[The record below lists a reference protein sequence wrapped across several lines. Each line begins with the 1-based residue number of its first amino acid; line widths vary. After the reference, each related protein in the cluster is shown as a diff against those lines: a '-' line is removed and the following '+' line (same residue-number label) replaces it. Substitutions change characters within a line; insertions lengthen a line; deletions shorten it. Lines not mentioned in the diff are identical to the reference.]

1 MPQASEKT
9 PVSSRPQS
17 DSGNQPATR
26 PNDPDTDRSAE
37 LLRLALPMISRHGR
51 GFAPISYA
59 IWYEYVRG
67 ENPDLREELD
77 EAVNAD
83 KRLSEDQTFEMYHR
97 HVVSSMEKA
106 VLAGRAG
113 LLEVL
118 EDVDNSVDNATE
130 STSRFGDQL
139 GSFEQVLDTDSSADE
154 LRNHVSSLKDDIH
167 SVNSSIRDLHER
179 LDGSRQEVERL
190 AQELALAKEQAQ
202 IDPLSGLLNRRGFEQ
217 ILNGLMDKF
226 NEDKSGAREPIA
238 LLLLDIDHFKKVN
251 DQHGHIFG
259 DKVIQGVSKILDGGV
274 MRKDHVCRFGGEE
287 FAILLPGTDKAGAV
301 AVGERVRQAVASSRI
316 KRGNSSE
323 PVDQITISG
332 GVSIYQADEVAG
344 DFIERADQ
352 ALYRAKESGRNQ
364 ICS

>member
-1 MPQASEKT
+1 MQQTSEKK
-9 PVSSRPQS
+9 PVSARPRTAP
-17 DSGNQPATR
+17 DQPAART
-26 PNDPDTDRSAE
+26 NDPDTDRSAE

-67 ENPDLREELD
+67 ENSGLREDLD

-83 KRLSEDQTFEMYHR
+83 KRLSKDQTFEMYQR

-118 EDVDNSVDNATE
+118 DEVDNSVDSATA
-130 STSRFGDQL
+130 STTRFGEQL
-139 GSFEQVLDTDSSADE
+139 GSFEQVLESDSGADE
-154 LRNHVSSLKDDIH
+154 LRTHVSTLKDDIH
-167 SVNSSIRDLHER
+167 LVNASIRVLHEK

-190 AQELALAKEQAQ
+190 AQELAQAREQAQ
-202 IDPLSGLLNRRGFEQ
+202 IDPLSGLLNRRGF
-217 ILNGLMDKF
+217 DKTLGELINQF
-226 NEDKSGAREPIA
+226 NNAGDADRAPVA

-251 DQHGHIFG
+251 DEHGHIFG
-259 DKVIQGVSKILDGGV
+259 DKVIQGVAKILDGGV

-301 AVGERVRQAVASSRI
+301 AVGERVRQAVSQSRI
-316 KRGNSSE
+316 RRGNSDQAVS
-323 PVDQITISG
+323 QITISG
-332 GVSIYQADEVAG
+332 GVSIYQPNEDAAEFV
-344 DFIERADQ
+344 ERADQ